1 MSRVRI
7 VVRKLKCP
15 VLLLFYFHFQA
26 LPVMKSVNLFSVGR
40 YILLLTAG
48 TLFFFSCNKAL
59 TQSDV
64 QDQLG
69 DAREATAEAKEE
81 TAEAI
86 AAREQYYDDY
96 KETRIAELEDRIKD
110 IDKRIKDLRKTAK
123 KSENAS
129 AAANIE
135 SAVANLQE
143 EKSDINGKIADVQA
157 IKTKDW
163 SDSYEEL
170 NQAVSRIEG
179 EINKLSESLGT
190 SSN

>member
-1 MSRVRI
+1 
-7 VVRKLKCP
+7 
-15 VLLLFYFHFQA
+15 
-26 LPVMKSVNLFSVGR
+26 MKSSNLFSTSR
-40 YILLLTAG
+40 RTLFLLGVSA
-48 TLFFFSCNKAL
+48 TLFFGCNKAL

-69 DAREATAEAKEE
+69 DAREATTEAQEE

-86 AAREQYYDDY
+86 AAREQFYDDY
-96 KETRIAELEDRIKD
+96 KETRIAELEDRTKD

-135 SAVANLQE
+135 SAVAELQK
-143 EKSDINGKIADVQA
+143 EKSDINGKIADVRA
-157 IKTKDW
+157 IQTKDW
-163 SDSYEEL
+163 SDSYDEL
-170 NQAVSRIEG
+170 NEAVSRIEG
-179 EINKLSESLGT
+179 EINKLSESLSE